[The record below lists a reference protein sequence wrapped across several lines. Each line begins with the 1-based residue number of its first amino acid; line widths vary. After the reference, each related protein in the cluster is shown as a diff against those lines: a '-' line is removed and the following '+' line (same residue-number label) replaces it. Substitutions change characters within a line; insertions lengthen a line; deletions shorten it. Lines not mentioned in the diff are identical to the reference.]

1 LFWLVLLFRQGP
13 VPVTTI
19 TIITTIIAKAL
30 SCSLKGSA
38 VCRAFL
44 CLKDL
49 PADGILKR

>member
-30 SCSLKGSA
+30 SLFTQGLGCVPGLFVSEGI
-38 VCRAFL
+38 
-44 CLKDL
+44 CL
-49 PADGILKR
+49 RMES